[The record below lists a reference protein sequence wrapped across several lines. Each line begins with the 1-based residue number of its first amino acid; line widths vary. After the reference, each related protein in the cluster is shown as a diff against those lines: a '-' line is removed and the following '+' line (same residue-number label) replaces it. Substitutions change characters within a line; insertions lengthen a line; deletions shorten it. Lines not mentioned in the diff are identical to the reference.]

1 MGQRAG
7 RRSLVWKEVGAGRVR
22 RRGDGTR
29 VSPRSRKQAQGR
41 RREGAGARR
50 EVGPRSALGSH
61 SLIRSFTLDDALQGK
76 GPLARSLKSRRVG
89 AEEDRNN
96 PCLACSR
103 AVRMGVPPSIARQ
116 LAAGARVD
124 DRASAARIAAVRQ
137 KRREGADGKVCVA
150 VVLGLQRL
158 GSLFP
163 HLGVSSVDR
172 CRAARRTRPKLIH
185 PENCQVLLG
194 GGGEYHSC
202 GGGSCD
208 CLNCCSSSRH
218 HLCARAGDQGS
229 GAFEAQPHPSAHLPT
244 AAATPKTP
252 CGAGERRRRRGRRW
266 LPLLSNNPDADLVD
280 LQLSSSHAAAR

>member
-89 AEEDRNN
+89 AEEDQNN

-150 VVLGLQRL
+150 VVLGLTSSRL
-158 GSLFP
+158 RSLFP

-194 GGGEYHSC
+194 GGRSIT
-202 GGGSCD
+202 
-208 CLNCCSSSRH
+208 
-218 HLCARAGDQGS
+218 AVV
-229 GAFEAQPHPSAHLPT
+229 GAAVIVST
-244 AAATPKTP
+244 AAPPPTSPLRARRRP
-252 CGAGERRRRRGRRW
+252 GERRFRGAA
-266 LPLLSNNPDADLVD
+266 LPLSTPADG
-280 LQLSSSHAAAR
+280 SSDSEDTVRGG